1 MNILLNGQT
10 LAIEGLEPEVT
21 VLQLLDTV
29 EESLKGTGATI
40 VEIILDGQSFSPDEN
55 EKIEEFKVLSFK
67 KIEFVAAT
75 IQEMVAAA
83 FEDGEEG
90 LQHLEEIALEVAAD
104 LRLGRVKEAMD
115 SYLEFVDG
123 IEWFITMLK
132 NAEKAFAGNMTESS
146 VEADRQTVMT
156 RLSEQMSSV
165 QAAQEAEDW
174 VGMADVLEYEFPEVL
189 REGKVLVKKILG
201 S

>member
-55 EKIEEFKVLSFK
+55 EKIEELKVLSFK

>member
-29 EESLKGTGATI
+29 EESLKGTGATV

-55 EKIEEFKVLSFK
+55 EKIEELKVLSLK

-75 IQEMVAAA
+75 IQEMVAGA

-90 LQHLEEIALEVAAD
+90 LRHLEEIALGVSAD

-123 IEWFITMLK
+123 IEWFIAILK
-132 NAEKAFAGNMTESS
+132 NAEQAFAGNMTESS
-146 VEADRQTVMT
+146 VEADRQAVMA
-156 RLSEQMSSV
+156 RLSEQVNSL
-165 QAAQEAEDW
+165 QTAQEAEDW
-174 VGMADVLEYEFPEVL
+174 VGMADALEYEFPDVL